1 MQQAKKLFLILAM
14 TVLSMAFSFAQSQ
27 MDKLVERI
35 EAYHQTYPFE
45 KVYLHTDKP
54 HYFLNDTIWI
64 KAYGLMD
71 VGQENPA
78 RTNSVP
84 LYVEL
89 LQRGLLPYVSRIIIK
104 LEDGLGQGDI
114 VLPRDLKPGVY
125 TLRAYTEWMRNFGQ
139 EAFFEKNLWVGEFG
153 DGWTFVEKQPELN
166 LNFFPEGG
174 YLVRGLA
181 SKIGFKATDAMGK
194 GTDVQGL
201 ILNSKKDTLLRF
213 ESAHMGMGSLEFT
226 PQAGET
232 YEVWARSSQVPW
244 KRLKLSA
251 VQDEGVVMKID
262 PLWQEDKAKIQ
273 ISHNYLFPP
282 QELHL
287 LVQSKGKI
295 VARKMF
301 DANQKSHEW
310 VIDQDDYLPGVYTF
324 TLMDEETRLLAE
336 RLVYFLPFAQGTA
349 EFRTEKSSYSPKEK
363 VRMDI
368 EVLDEFGS
376 PVEGNFSVSVTDAYQ
391 VIHLEH
397 TEDIASY
404 MNLVSELKGQIESP
418 GYYFNDSNPNAAS
431 YLDNLMLTQGWRR
444 LNWENLA
451 KMNETP
457 KYLPESGLT
466 LSGRVV
472 RSNELPVNEVH
483 QLTMFIRH
491 FYGGPIIYEG
501 QTDSLGYFTFTGM
514 DYQDTVGIFLQAH
527 VERER
532 RSGSKRQVKKNDVQI
547 FQKEVPEPT
556 MASLIGLPSGDRY
569 MDFDDY
575 VVSVK
580 EARDLVEQYRLGR
593 ELELGEVTV
602 RGRRSELI
610 TDTRAIQYNNNPEL
624 SLVVTEEFYGFQNV
638 YQLIRGR
645 FPGVNVMGN
654 VFDFVNPPAIM
665 MRGGQ
670 ISGSGSRGARIF
682 IDGMPVDPMWAMN
695 LPVAE
700 IERVDILRSL
710 GRSAVFG
717 ADGAGGVV
725 NILTKGGNPNR
736 DWSEVD
742 ILGNATIV
750 AQGYA
755 PIREFYTPPAVPD
768 INAPFALDFRS
779 TIYWQPMLQTD
790 PRGKA
795 YIEFRLTEGSP
806 EVRVSLEGISNKGEP
821 IQASYHFKVSDR

>member
-1 MQQAKKLFLILAM
+1 MAFLP
-14 TVLSMAFSFAQSQ
+14 MAFSFPQSQ
-27 MDKLVERI
+27 MDKLVEAI

-71 VGQENPA
+71 VGQENPVQ
-78 RTNSVP
+78 TTSVP

-89 LQRGLLPYVSRIIIK
+89 LQNGLLPYVSRIIIK

-114 VLPRDLKPGVY
+114 VLPRNMKPGVY

-139 EAFFEKNLWVGEFG
+139 EVFFEKNLWVGELG
-153 DGWTFVEKQPELN
+153 DGWEFVKKEPELK

-174 YLVRGLA
+174 YLVGGLD

-194 GTDVQGL
+194 GMDVQGL
-201 ILNSKKDTLLRF
+201 ILNSKKDTVLRF
-213 ESAHMGMGSLEFT
+213 ESAHMGMGSMEFT
-226 PQAGET
+226 PKAGET

-244 KRLKLSA
+244 KRLNIASI
-251 VQDEGVVMKID
+251 QDEGVVLKVD
-262 PLWQEDKAKIQ
+262 LLWQEDKTKIQ
-273 ISHNYLFPP
+273 ISHNYRFPP

-287 LVQSKGKI
+287 LVQSKGKV

-349 EFRTEKSSYSPKEK
+349 EFLTEKNSYRPKDK

-368 EVLDEFGS
+368 QVVDEFGS

-391 VIHLEH
+391 VMHLEH
-397 TEDIASY
+397 AGDIRAY
-404 MNLVSELKGQIESP
+404 LNLVSELKGQIESP
-418 GYYFNDSNPNAAS
+418 GYYFNKENDNAAAF
-431 YLDNLMLTQGWRR
+431 LDNLMLTQGWRR
-444 LNWENLA
+444 FNWENLA
-451 KMNETP
+451 KMADEP
-457 KYLPESGLT
+457 KYLPEAGLT
-466 LSGRVV
+466 LSGRVF
-472 RSNELPVNEVH
+472 RTNDRPVDEVH
-483 QLTMFIRH
+483 QLTMLVKH
-491 FYGGPIIYEG
+491 FYGGPIVYEG
-501 QTDSLGYFTFTGM
+501 ETDSLGNFSFVGM

-532 RSGSKRQVKKNDVQI
+532 RSGRKRDVKRNDLEI
-547 FQKEVPEPT
+547 FKKEIPEPR
-556 MASLIGLPSGDRY
+556 MASIIGLPSGDQYR
-569 MDFDDY
+569 DFDDY
-575 VVSVK
+575 IVSVK
-580 EARDLVEQYRLGR
+580 EARDIEEQFRLGR

-602 RGRRSELI
+602 RGRRSQLI
-610 TDTRAIQYNNNPEL
+610 PDNRAIQYSNNPEL
-624 SLVVTEEFYGFQNV
+624 SMVVTEELYSFQNI

-645 FPGVNVMGN
+645 FPGVNVVGN
-654 VFDFVNPPAIM
+654 VFDFVNPPAIL

-670 ISGSGSRGARIF
+670 IRGSGLNGARIF

-695 LPVAE
+695 LPVPE

-710 GRSAVFG
+710 NRSAVFG

-750 AQGYA
+750 SQGYA
-755 PIREFYTPPAVPD
+755 PIREFYTPPAVPE

-779 TIYWQPMLQTD
+779 TIYWQPMVQTD

-821 IQASYHFKVSDR
+821 IKANYDFKVAD